1 VLRIGPMGS
10 GPPSTDPAPPPR
22 GPEGRRLLVASA
34 AALAPLAL
42 LLLLP
47 SLAPVMP
54 APLYLAVH
62 ALVEIAVVV
71 VSFATFAVQ
80 WYAAGAAAA
89 DARARVVGSAFLAVA
104 LLETLHL
111 LSFPGMSAFVGPG
124 STGRGIWY
132 WLAARLGTV
141 SALLAAAWVRPEA
154 AHPLLRRGPLL
165 ASSLG
170 AVAALVAGDLFLP
183 GAAGLFFVEGEGLTP
198 LKKWL
203 ESGVALAAAAGAVLH
218 GWRWRQGG
226 DRASLR
232 LAAALALTAAS
243 EVGFTQYRS
252 AFDAF
257 NLLGHVYL
265 AAAFYLIF
273 DALFVAAL
281 LRPYASLREAT
292 RALTAKNDELE
303 LLRRHVAEELE
314 VTIARLRDSQESR
327 QDLLRAVTHDVRS
340 PLHAILMQGERLLG
354 LAQGDPEPRRRQ
366 AAQAVVQS
374 ARRIEVMLRDLVDS
388 DQLERGAIRLER
400 RALCLGTLMGALLG
414 AGSLDPER
422 VHLDVPPDLP
432 PVHADPGRLERIL
445 ANLLGNALKHSG
457 PGVPVRV
464 SAGLDGGEVRVTVAD
479 RGPGIDPADLPR
491 VFERFYRG
499 RGAAGDGLGLGLYI
513 ARTLVEAHGG
523 RIGVESR
530 PGEGAA
536 FSFTLPR
543 APAQA

>member
-1 VLRIGPMGS
+1 MDS
-10 GPPSTDPAPPPR
+10 GPSTAGPGRRPR
-22 GPEGRRLLVASA
+22 LEGRLLA
-34 AALAPLAL
+34 AAAGALAPLL
-42 LLLLP
+42 LLMAFP
-47 SLAPVMP
+47 SLAPTLP
-54 APLYLAVH
+54 GPLYLAVH
-62 ALVEIAVVV
+62 ALVEVAVVV

-111 LSFPGMSAFVGPG
+111 FSFPGMSAFLGPG

-132 WLAARLGTV
+132 WLSARLGTV
-141 SALLAAAWVRPEA
+141 SALLAAAWVRPESD
-154 AHPLLRRGPLL
+154 HPLLRRGPLL
-165 ASSLG
+165 LSSLG
-170 AVAALVAGDLFLP
+170 AVAVLVAAEVGLP
-183 GAAGLFFVEGEGLTP
+183 SAPALFFAEGRGLTP
-198 LKKWL
+198 LKKGI
-203 ESGVALAAAAGAVLH
+203 EYGVALAAAAGAALH
-218 GWRWRQGG
+218 GRRWRERG

-243 EVGFTQYRS
+243 EVGFAQYRS
-252 AFDAF
+252 AYDAF

-273 DALFVAAL
+273 DALFVEAL
-281 LRPYASLREAT
+281 LRPYADLREAA
-292 RALTAKNDELE
+292 RALAAKNEELE
-303 LLRRHVAEELE
+303 RLRRHVAEELE
-314 VTIARLRDSQESR
+314 VTIARLRESR
-327 QDLLRAVTHDVRS
+327 ELREDLLRAVSHDVRS

-354 LAQGDPEPRRRQ
+354 LLGDDAGPRRVK
-366 AAQAVVQS
+366 AAQAVVHS

-388 DQLERGAIRLER
+388 DQLERGAIRLDPR
-400 RALCLGTLMGALLG
+400 PLCLQTVVGTLLG
-414 AGSLDPER
+414 SGSLEPER
-422 VHLDVPPDLP
+422 VRVEVPADLP

-457 PGVPVRV
+457 PEAPVRV
-464 SAGLDGGEVRVTVAD
+464 CACLEGGEVRVTVAD
-479 RGPGIDPADLPR
+479 GGPGIDPADLPR

-499 RGAAGDGLGLGLYI
+499 RGAAGDGLGLGLFI
-513 ARTLVEAHGG
+513 VRTLVEAHGG

-543 APAQA
+543 ARA